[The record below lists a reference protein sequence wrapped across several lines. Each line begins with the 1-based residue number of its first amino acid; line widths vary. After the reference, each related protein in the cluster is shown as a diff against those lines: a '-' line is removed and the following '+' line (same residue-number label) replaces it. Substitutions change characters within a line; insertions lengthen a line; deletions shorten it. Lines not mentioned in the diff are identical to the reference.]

1 MYVVH
6 VDAIADH
13 MDYSTIATYDV
24 KEKIMEW

>member
-24 KEKIMEW
+24 KEKIME